1 MKVCPVCEMEEED
14 SALSCSMCGS
24 DFEPSVDEAPQQE
37 SPADVSEEISSDIA
51 EMGLNDVEKT
61 EPESEKKDEL
71 SEEEK
76 LLEETLSAIET
87 GASEE
92 KSESSFGKFTEQFPD
107 MGKIFGDLNKRLDR
121 IFLSKGELNYI
132 APLTI
137 VVISIL
143 LLSGVIGLA
152 VSSVPGTDQES
163 SDGYK
168 PTTPYNKEINGIS
181 VLIGRGVAE
190 PFSGEPFNCE
200 IWDSQVYEEFQEVN
214 DEGYYIQLTDR
225 NGNGTVDDE
234 ERYGCPV
241 NMKFISTFSFIILN
255 LLLLTAAFYIY
266 NKVSNTAIIIPVI
279 GFAVVE
285 TILFAIYGGLLNNV
299 ILHYL

>member
-14 SALSCSMCGS
+14 SALTCSMCGS
-24 DFEPSVDEAPQQE
+24 DFEPSVKEAPPQD
-37 SPADVSEEISSDIA
+37 SPADVPNDLSSDIA
-51 EMGLNDVEKT
+51 EMNLDGVENT
-61 EPESEKKDEL
+61 EPD
-71 SEEEK
+71 SEEISEDEK
-76 LLEETLSAIET
+76 ILEETLSATET
-87 GASEE
+87 ETSEE
-92 KSESSFGKFTEQFPD
+92 KSESSFAKFTEQFSD
-107 MGKIFGDLNKRLDR
+107 MGKIFGDLSKRLDG

-168 PTTPYNKEINGIS
+168 PTTPYNKEINGIT

-214 DEGYYIQLTDR
+214 GHKKPFNEYKI
-225 NGNGTVDDE
+225 V
-234 ERYGCPV
+234 
-241 NMKFISTFSFIILN
+241 KKIISEI
-255 LLLLTAAFYIY
+255 
-266 NKVSNTAIIIPVI
+266 K
-279 GFAVVE
+279 
-285 TILFAIYGGLLNNV
+285 
-299 ILHYL
+299 